1 MRQELTT
8 SEEEENFTYDF
19 IAGQE
24 HWQVDL
30 PSRFIRITDTKSGD
44 TLKYSHDLGQ
54 LCQLEDFRIAAY
66 EGTYAMIGVSVPVD
80 DKKSVKLPPMKHDR
94 HSVDLIWL
102 WEGRVLSDD
111 EAG

>member
-24 HWQVDL
+24 HWQVDI
-30 PSRFIRITDTKSGD
+30 PNRYIRITDTEKDSI
-44 TLKYSHDLGQ
+44 LKESYDLGQ
-54 LCQLEDFRIAAY
+54 LCQLEDFRIASY
-66 EGTYAMIGVSVPVD
+66 EGTYAMIGVSTQVD

-94 HSVDLIWL
+94 HGVDLIWL
-102 WEGRVLSDD
+102 WSGKDSE
-111 EAG
+111 